1 MSEHT
6 PIPRTP
12 DTQNAVMQGHG
23 AEMSSDS
30 GMSRRRFLTSSAA
43 RLVAGGSATAMLA
56 STALAAER
64 KGKGSGPRDIR
75 GGRILLKGGC
85 VLTLDPNVGDFE
97 TADVLI
103 EGSKIVAVQPNL
115 KASAEVID
123 ATNTIVMP
131 GFVDT
136 HRHIWEG
143 ILRSI
148 LPNGLLSDY
157 QRDIT
162 GAARAVYRPED
173 AYAGNLVSALGA
185 INAGITTLLD
195 WSHIGNSPEHTDA
208 AIEALREAGIRAVY
222 AYGTGT
228 AGPTNRYPQDIH
240 RLRAQYFSSADQ
252 LLTLAMA
259 AGINADHWTVAR
271 EVGAPITVHVNGTNQ
286 LLPVANAMGSDVTYI
301 HCCNLAEAEWQMIV
315 DTGGNVSIACPIE
328 MEMGHGVPP
337 IQQALD
343 HGIRP
348 SLSADV
354 ETEIPSE
361 FFAQM
366 RAVFTLQRML
376 LLARQRAGETNLP
389 NLLTVREVIEFA
401 TIEGARDNR
410 LDQKVGTLT
419 PGKEADIIML
429 RMDRINVMPV
439 NNVYGAI
446 VLGMDTSNVDTVFIG
461 GQLKKSKGKLVGVDL
476 NRVSRLVHKSRDYV
490 VSKAGWPRTRFGG
503 YLPGH

>member
-1 MSEHT
+1 ML
-6 PIPRTP
+6 
-12 DTQNAVMQGHG
+12 
-23 AEMSSDS
+23 
-30 GMSRRRFLTSSAA
+30 RRQFLTASAA
-43 RLVAGGSATAMLA
+43 GLVAGAGATGTLV
-56 STALAAER
+56 STVLAADR
-64 KGKGSGPRDIR
+64 KSKGSGPGVPR
-75 GGRILLKGGC
+75 GGRVLLKGGC
-85 VLTLDPNVGDFE
+85 VLSLDPNVGDFE
-97 TADVLI
+97 QADVLI
-103 EGSKIVAVQPNL
+103 EGARIAAVQPNL
-115 KASAEVID
+115 KATATVID
-123 ATNTIVMP
+123 ASNMIVMP

-143 ILRSI
+143 PLRSI

-173 AYAGNLVSALGA
+173 AYIGDLVSALGA

-208 AIEALREAGIRAVY
+208 AIAGLRESGIRGVY
-222 AYGTGT
+222 AYGAGT
-228 AGPTNRYPQDIH
+228 AGPHNQFPQDIR
-240 RLRAQYFSSADQ
+240 RLRTQYFSAADQ

-259 AGINADHWTVAR
+259 AGINADHWAVAR
-271 EVGAPITVHVNGTNQ
+271 DVGAPITVHVNGTNQ
-286 LLPVANAMGSDVTYI
+286 LLPVADAMGPDITYI
-301 HCCNLAEAEWQMIV
+301 HCPNLAEAEWQRV
-315 DTGGNVSIACPIE
+315 VNTGGNVSIACPIE

-354 ETEIPSE
+354 ETEIPSD

-389 NLLTVREVIEFA
+389 SLLTVREVVEFA

-410 LDQKVGTLT
+410 LEQKIGTLT
-419 PGKEADIIML
+419 PGKEADIILL
-429 RMDRINVMPV
+429 RMDAINVMPV

-461 GQLKKSKGKLVGVDL
+461 GNVRKWQGKLVEVDL
-476 NRVSRLVHKSRDYV
+476 NRVSRLVHRSRDYIV
-490 VSKAGWPRTRFGG
+490 AKAGWPQTRLGG
-503 YLPGH
+503 YAAGH